1 MEQRLEWEARSQSSS
16 TIVQRGGGVFFSLG
30 GKGKVALCTI
40 QHFQALKY
48 HADVLYISAACH
60 PQVPS

>member
-1 MEQRLEWEARSQSSS
+1 MGGEVSEQQHDSTARRRCFSQ
-16 TIVQRGGGVFFSLG
+16 G

-48 HADVLYISAACH
+48 HADVLYISATCH